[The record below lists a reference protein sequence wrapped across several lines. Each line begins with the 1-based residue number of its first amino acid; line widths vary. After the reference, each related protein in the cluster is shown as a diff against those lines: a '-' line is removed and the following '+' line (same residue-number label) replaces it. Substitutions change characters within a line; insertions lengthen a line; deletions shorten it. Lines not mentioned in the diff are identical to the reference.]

1 MSELQDFLSELQEFM
16 SERTTTKKK
25 MEQTGNAFIIASG
38 STWAKEKVNR
48 FACARLKNDLFF
60 GGKIKCF

>member
-1 MSELQDFLSELQEFM
+1 MSELQEFLSELQEFM
-16 SERTTTKKK
+16 SERTTTTKK
-25 MEQTGNAFIIASG
+25 MEQTGDAFIIFSG

-48 FACARLKNDLFF
+48 FGCARLMNDFF